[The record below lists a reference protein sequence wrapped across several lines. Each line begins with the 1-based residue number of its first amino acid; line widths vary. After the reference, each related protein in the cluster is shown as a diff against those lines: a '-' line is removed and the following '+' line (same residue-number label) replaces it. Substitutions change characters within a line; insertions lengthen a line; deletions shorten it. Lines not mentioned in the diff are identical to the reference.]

1 MDFLWTALIA
11 GGAGATLVV
20 MQALNAGLGAQLGSP
35 VWAALVNYVVS
46 TATIGLVLLA
56 FREPWPLAAAARVSP
71 QFWLGGAFGTLYVLA
86 SIFMLRRLGAATLIA
101 LLVAGQMLG
110 SLIVDHFGLFGVR
123 PHPVDMTRVAG
134 AALLIGGVLLIRH

>member
-1 MDFLWTALIA
+1 MDFLWAALIA

-46 TATIGLVLLA
+46 TTTIGLVLIA
-56 FREPWPLAAAARVSP
+56 FRDPWPLAAAERVSP
-71 QFWLGGAFGTLYVLA
+71 QFWLGGVFGTLYVLA

-110 SLIVDHFGLFGVR
+110 SLIVDHFGLFGVK
-123 PHPVDMTRVAG
+123 PHPIDMTGLAG
-134 AALLIGGVLLIRH
+134 AALLVGGVLLIRH